1 MASTE
6 QKTSSSGVFAA
17 SVQSAVAVVRALSSF
32 ASVKLPTNIREGLT
46 YLNSADDAGYF
57 PIHHAAV
64 TGNHS
69 LLGALLSV
77 FAHVRVPVVD
87 VKDRRGMTALQ
98 WAIQRGQGAAIKQL
112 VDGGA
117 SLLRQDLDGRDALMH
132 AVIATSL
139 AQTQQK
145 QFFHDMTRYLLQSG
159 ADVTQKDTNGASAL
173 HYAAESGDSELVGIL
188 IEVGASPVNAKD
200 DESENPLFYA
210 LREGKI
216 EAAKRLIRHGVDLA
230 SKNSSNEDVIEFCR
244 SINYQDALSM
254 FASIFQSQQNVTMAD
269 SKELASSANLFG
281 SNSFNPSFNS
291 QSNHL
296 YR

>member
-1 MASTE
+1 MASSE
-6 QKTSSSGVFAA
+6 LKTSSSGVFAA
-17 SVQSAVAVVRALSSF
+17 SVQNAVSAVRSLASF
-32 ASVKLPTNIREGLT
+32 TSVKLPTNVREALT
-46 YLNSADDAGYF
+46 YLNSADAAGYF

-64 TGNHS
+64 HGNLS

-87 VKDRRGMTALQ
+87 VRDRRGMTALH
-98 WAIQRGQGAAIKQL
+98 WAIERGQGAAIKQL

-117 SLLRQDLDGRDALMH
+117 SLLRQDLEGRDALMH

-139 AQTQQK
+139 GQSQQK

-159 ADVTQKDTNGASAL
+159 ADVTQKDKNGASAL
-173 HYAAESGDSELVGIL
+173 HFASESGDSELVGIL
-188 IEVGASPVNAKD
+188 VEVGASPVNAKD
-200 DESENPLFYA
+200 DEGENALFYA

-216 EAAKRLIRHGVDLA
+216 EAAKRLIGLGVDLS
-230 SKNSSNEDVIEFCR
+230 SKNSSNEDVVEFCR
-244 SINYQDALSM
+244 SINYQDAISM
-254 FASIFQSQQNVTMAD
+254 LTSLFPSQQTVTVTD

-281 SNSFNPSFNS
+281 SNTFNPTFNS
-291 QSNHL
+291 QSNHF